1 MPKVRAATKAD
12 RIVKEA
18 NERGVGP
25 TSERLR
31 RAGEAVEPA
40 NFDADKHT
48 HYDTIR
54 LMDGNG
60 GLLDQLIREGKIN
73 TDQYHAG
80 LRLFRDFWLSERDA
94 VRALDWTR
102 PVVDSQPTIGMSD
115 NKLDA
120 INAVKRATAKLEYI
134 GMHPFI
140 KMIVQGQ
147 SPVDYG
153 RERWPLASRQDA
165 SSLSKGALCTTLAI
179 LDEFYYGKRRTRV
192 VSGGVEGYRPSGL
205 ADERS

>member
-1 MPKVRAATKAD
+1 MPRVRTATKAD

-25 TSERLR
+25 TPERLR

-40 NFDADKHT
+40 NFDADKHN

-80 LRLFRDFWLSERDA
+80 LRLFRDFWLAEVDA

-120 INAVKRATAKLEYI
+120 INSVKKATAKLEFI

-147 SPVDYG
+147 SAVEYG
-153 RERWPLASRQDA
+153 RERWPIASRQDA
-165 SSLSKGALCTTLAI
+165 SNLAKGALYTTLAI
-179 LDEFYYGKRRTRV
+179 LDEFYYGKRRARV

-205 ADERS
+205 TEDRQ

>member
-25 TSERLR
+25 TPERLR

-80 LRLFRDFWLSERDA
+80 LRLFRDFWLAEVDA

-120 INAVKRATAKLEYI
+120 INAVKKATAKLEYI

-147 SPVDYG
+147 NPKDYAKD
-153 RERWPLASRQDA
+153 RWPLIGPRDA
-165 SSLSKGALCTTLAI
+165 RSQAVGALCASLAI
-179 LDEFYYGKRRTRV
+179 LDEFYYGKRRSQV
-192 VSGGVEGYRPSGL
+192 VSGGVEGYRPEGL
-205 ADERS
+205 VRE

>member
-1 MPKVRAATKAD
+1 MPKVRSATKAD

-25 TSERLR
+25 TPERLR

-80 LRLFRDFWLSERDA
+80 LRLFRDFWLSEVDA

-102 PVVDSQPTIGMSD
+102 PVVDSQPTIGMTD

-147 SPVDYG
+147 NPKDYAKD
-153 RERWPLASRQDA
+153 RWPLIGPRDA
-165 SSLSKGALCTTLAI
+165 RSQAVGALCATLAI
-179 LDEFYYGKRRTRV
+179 LDVFYYGERRTRV
-192 VSGGVEGYRPSGL
+192 VSGGVEGYRPQGL
-205 ADERS
+205 TEER